1 MNPFEIVNP
10 PALGEPRG
18 WNNGMLGPSGGR
30 VLFVAGQVA
39 IDATGH
45 VPEGVGFVEQFGG
58 ALGNALEVVRAAGGG
73 PEHVGRL
80 TIFVT
85 DMDAYRASLRNLGAA
100 YREHMGK
107 NFPAMALME
116 VKSLV
121 EPRALVEIEATAVLP
136 A

>member
-18 WNNGMLGPSGGR
+18 WNNGMLGPPGGR

-39 IDATGH
+39 IDGSGH

-85 DMDAYRASLRNLGAA
+85 DM
-100 YREHMGK
+100 GK

-121 EPRALVEIEATAVLP
+121 EPHALVEIEATAVLP